1 MFTQNKRSVMM
12 IDADLGPGLENTS
25 TAFVA
30 IGAMLVGSI
39 VWSKKPGDRVRKGEE
54 LGYFQYGGS
63 TCIVAFPGHCVKFDK
78 DLAATSDEGMETLV
92 KVGEHIGT
100 AKRVE

>member
-1 MFTQNKRSVMM
+1 M

-30 IGAMLVGSI
+30 VGAMLVGSI
-39 VWSKKPGDRVRKGEE
+39 VWSKKPGDRIRKGEE

-63 TCIVAFPGHCVKFDK
+63 TCIVVFPGQCVKFNK
-78 DLAATSDEGMETLV
+78 DLATSSSEGMETLV
-92 KVGEHIGT
+92 KVGEEIGT
-100 AKRVE
+100 AKRVA